1 MSLFSTL
8 AHGGAVPAK
17 RFSLKGIGMGAVG
30 IALGITVGSVI
41 ANHRTADLP
50 EQTAAA
56 AIGLAHDDFLR
67 LNTSDLPKLSPV
79 APDAIEPQPVVDLF
93 MHINTTAYDGLVPA
107 APSAAIGVRGA
118 VDPNFLYWNTTAFDN
133 VVPAA
138 VSKPQNL
145 GNATAEFLHWNIT
158 SLEYPSARYSEQ
170 PNGPR

>member
-30 IALGITVGSVI
+30 IALGITVGLVI
-41 ANHRTADLP
+41 ANNRTADLP

-56 AIGLAHDDFLR
+56 ATGLAHDDFLR

-93 MHINTTAYDGLVPA
+93 IHINTTAYDGLVPA

-118 VDPNFLYWNTTAFDN
+118 VDPNFLYWN
-133 VVPAA
+133 
-138 VSKPQNL
+138 
-145 GNATAEFLHWNIT
+145 IT
-158 SLEYPSARYSEQ
+158 SLEYPSARYSE
-170 PNGPR
+170 PSNGPR